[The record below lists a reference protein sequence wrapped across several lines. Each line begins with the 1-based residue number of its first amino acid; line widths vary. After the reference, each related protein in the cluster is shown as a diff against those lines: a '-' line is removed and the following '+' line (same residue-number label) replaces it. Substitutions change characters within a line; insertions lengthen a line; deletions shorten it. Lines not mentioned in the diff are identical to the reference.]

1 MDAKSHE
8 DKEVKAS
15 RSKFSMESHDRFG
28 MISHGCMRF
37 LDVRTLENKGKCC
50 DEQSVPNS

>member
-15 RSKFSMESHDRFG
+15 RSKFSMRAMTDLESFR
-28 MISHGCMRF
+28 MAA
-37 LDVRTLENKGKCC
+37 
-50 DEQSVPNS
+50 